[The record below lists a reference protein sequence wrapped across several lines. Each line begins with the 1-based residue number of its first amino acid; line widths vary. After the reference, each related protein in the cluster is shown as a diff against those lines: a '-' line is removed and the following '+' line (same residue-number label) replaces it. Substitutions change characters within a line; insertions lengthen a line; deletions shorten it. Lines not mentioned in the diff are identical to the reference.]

1 MQNRTNLSPGKKVLA
16 TTVLAATALVGVAGV
31 AAAAP
36 KADGAGQQVVTLPKE
51 LRSQQGDD
59 QKADFA
65 FHKSVKLRVI
75 NETRQDI
82 EVRDYNADT
91 KVLSQGEHYDVSGW
105 SFWSGHPD
113 VQADLSLR
121 GGSIAKVWG
130 YNPEVGWP
138 SVGVNG
144 DWDRYGVGE
153 TKTKDPGV
161 GFKVKITR
169 QADEDMKLFTVEV
182 IR

>member
-1 MQNRTNLSPGKKVLA
+1 MRSGNRACTCKGNCCPVMKCV
-16 TTVLAATALVGVAGV
+16 
-31 AAAAP
+31 
-36 KADGAGQQVVTLPKE
+36 
-51 LRSQQGDD
+51 
-59 QKADFA
+59 
-65 FHKSVKLRVI
+65 SV
-75 NETRQDI
+75 
-82 EVRDYNADT
+82 
-91 KVLSQGEHYDVSGW
+91 
-105 SFWSGHPD
+105 
-113 VQADLSLR
+113 LR